1 MEILLYIALA
11 WFLTNFEPLQ
21 DLIDRLFTEVPLNRI
36 TMYLHGAFGCPKCM
50 GFWVTWALSGQFLTA
65 CLVSLCSYVVD
76 LCLAK
81 LNY

>member
-21 DLIDRLFTEVPLNRI
+21 DLLDRIFTEVPLNRFTI
-36 TMYLHGAFGCPKCM
+36 YLHSGLGCPKCI
-50 GFWVTWALSGQFLTA
+50 GFWATWLVSGEFLTA

>member
-21 DLIDRLFTEVPLNRI
+21 DLLDRIFTEVPLNRFTI
-36 TMYLHGAFGCPKCM
+36 YLHSGLGCPKCM
-50 GFWVTWALSGQFLTA
+50 GFWVTWFVSGEFLTA

>member
-21 DLIDRLFTEVPLNRI
+21 DLLDRIFTEMPLNRFTI
-36 TMYLHGAFGCPKCM
+36 YLHGAFGCPKCM
-50 GFWVTWALSGQFLTA
+50 GFWVTLFFSGEFLTA

-76 LCLAK
+76 ICLAK